1 VVCGREPAPHLS
13 LSGCNNGDAVSWRV
27 IGDELFA
34 VNLEK
39 PPEQMRQHLE
49 LVISF
54 YCRFVTLTPRH
65 RTGTYRMYALKP
77 KVLLLIICALAVA
90 TVMHASVYLSI
101 DVASLSAEMPPR

>member
-1 VVCGREPAPHLS
+1 MQHW
-13 LSGCNNGDAVSWRV
+13 DAASWRV

-39 PPEQMRQHLE
+39 PPEQMRQHLD

-90 TVMHASVYLSI
+90 LVIHASVYLSI

>member
-1 VVCGREPAPHLS
+1 M
-13 LSGCNNGDAVSWRV
+13 

-39 PPEQMRQHLE
+39 PPKQMRQHLE

-54 YCRFVTLTPRH
+54 YCRFVTLTPDTER
-65 RTGTYRMYALKP
+65 GTYRMYALKP
-77 KVLLLIICALAVA
+77 KVLVLIICALAVA

>member
-1 VVCGREPAPHLS
+1 MGNDL
-13 LSGCNNGDAVSWRV
+13 GDAASRRV

-54 YCRFVTLTPRH
+54 YCRFVTLTPDPER
-65 RTGTYRMYALKP
+65 GTYRMYALKS
-77 KVLLLIICALAVA
+77 KVLLLIICTLAVA